1 MEQTDGTA
9 HPVTLTRMC
18 QKARCFMITNFNDE
32 LKHFEKATY
41 EITCDDV
48 TKDGRHHQHQVV
60 HFKNPISFN
69 TLKKAYPT
77 AHIEVARNV
86 YDAIHYI
93 KDNTKG
99 KKYNIEERGV
109 EPVDTRFKTV
119 KDLKECND
127 PELLDWKQ
135 FNTWQRIHDND
146 EIDINDMSKN
156 VKVYYISGPSGCGKT
171 EKAKQIIRDNVEH
184 YGSKLSMVKYS
195 NGFWLNVGSNR
206 RIALY
211 DDFRDSHM
219 PASEFINFIDYNKHP
234 MNMKGTSCTNDY
246 ELIIITSVQ
255 PLESIY
261 GNLTGEPRQ
270 QWIRRVEE
278 IKIKINEEEEED
290 DEIDIDALIDSL

>member
-1 MEQTDGTA
+1 MSLSQTVVSA
-9 HPVTLTRMC
+9 HPVTLSGRAR
-18 QKARCFMITNFNDE
+18 ARCYLLTIFNDE
-32 LKHFEKATY
+32 LKHFDNATY
-41 EITCDDV
+41 ECWCDD
-48 TKDGRHHQHQVV
+48 TCKDGKPHKHQCIY
-60 HFKNPISFN
+60 FKNQVSFS

-77 AHIEVARNV
+77 AHIEAAHNV

-93 KDNTKG
+93 KDNKNGRKT
-99 KKYNIEERGV
+99 NIEERGI
-109 EPVDTRFKTV
+109 EPHDTRFKSV

-135 FNTWQRIHDND
+135 FNTWQKIHDND
-146 EIDINDMSKN
+146 EIDINDMSKD

-171 EKAKQIIRDNVEH
+171 EKAKTIIRENVQT

-206 RIALY
+206 KIALY

-234 MNMKGTSCTNDY
+234 MNMKGTSCMNDY
-246 ELIIITSVQ
+246 QLIIITSVQ

-261 GNLTGEPRQ
+261 GNLSGEPRQ
-270 QWIRRVEE
+270 QWMRRVEE
-278 IKIKINEEEEED
+278 IKMENIN
-290 DEIDIDALIDSL
+290 DEIDIDAL